1 MKSAMKTARPNTEKA
16 ANQDADAKPKR
27 ARPDFKKPFNN
38 DQGKRT
44 KHAEPQGPRDPNI
57 ADDWLY
63 GINAIEGQINA
74 DPSRIVELW
83 IENTDHSERLRQ
95 LAGLADR
102 VGLKAQRVSPQ
113 SLTHKLGTDKHQG
126 AAARYRAPELMSE
139 SDLTRLA
146 VNAGPQALFLLLDN
160 ISDPHNL
167 GACIR
172 SAAAAGVTAVVFP
185 KDKSAGLTPA
195 VLRASAGTAARMPL
209 VSVTNFA
216 RAIEVLKEAG
226 VWCYGAAG
234 EAEKSVYQQDLKG
247 PVALVLGSEGEG
259 LRRLSRERCDG
270 LIRIPMA
277 SDVESL
283 NVSVATGILLF
294 EVRRQRG
301 V

>member
-1 MKSAMKTARPNTEKA
+1 MKSAKSNVEKPA
-16 ANQDADAKPKR
+16 TPDTDAKPKR
-27 ARPDFKKPFNN
+27 ARPDFKKPFNKDHGN
-38 DQGKRT
+38 RT
-44 KHAEPQGPRDPNI
+44 KHAEAREPRDPNI

-83 IENTDHSERLRQ
+83 LENTDHSERLRQ

-146 VNAGPQALFLLLDN
+146 VNAGSQALFLLLDS

-195 VLRASAGTAARMPL
+195 VLRASAGTAARMAL

-247 PVALVLGSEGEG
+247 PVALVLGSEGDG

>member
-1 MKSAMKTARPNTEKA
+1 MKSAKPHQENA
-16 ANQDADAKPKR
+16 ATQDAGAKPKR
-27 ARPDFKKPFNN
+27 ARPDFKKPDTK
-38 DQGKRT
+38 DQGNRPKN
-44 KHAEPQGPRDPNI
+44 AEPREPNI
-57 ADDWLY
+57 ADDWLF
-63 GINAIEGQINA
+63 GINAIEGQIND
-74 DPSRIVELW
+74 DPIRIVELW

-139 SDLTRLA
+139 SDLARLA
-146 VNAGPQALFLLLDN
+146 VNAGPLALFLLLDN

-234 EAEKSVYQQDLKG
+234 DAEKSVYQQDLKG

-270 LIRIPMA
+270 LIRIPMV
-277 SDVESL
+277 SEVESL

-294 EVRRQRG
+294 ETRRQRG

>member
-1 MKSAMKTARPNTEKA
+1 MKSAKPNTEKA

-27 ARPDFKKPFNN
+27 ARPDFKKPFNK
-38 DQGKRT
+38 DQGNRT
-44 KHAEPQGPRDPNI
+44 NHAEPQGARDPNI

-126 AAARYRAPELMSE
+126 VAARYRAPELMSE

-146 VNAGPQALFLLLDN
+146 VNAGPQALFLLLDS

-259 LRRLSRERCDG
+259 LRRLSRDRCDG
-270 LIRIPMA
+270 LIRIPMV